1 MLDTFAERVAQ
12 KATLRRR
19 VWCLLRR
26 SLRESVL
33 DVVHLRTGDDL
44 RRQPLKTL
52 SIAKTGASFS
62 IYSLA
67 LFRKMSSDDQQILG
81 VVRPVWVSYL
91 RLADVRVDFRVHQ
104 RRPQLYGIDMG
115 CHGCAFCACRRIHQE
130 KSA

>member
-19 VWCLLRR
+19 VWCLLCR

-62 IYSLA
+62 IYSLSFA
-67 LFRKMSSDDQQILG
+67 TC
-81 VVRPVWVSYL
+81 
-91 RLADVRVDFRVHQ
+91 RVMISRFW
-104 RRPQLYGIDMG
+104 
-115 CHGCAFCACRRIHQE
+115 AW
-130 KSA
+130 